1 MKKIFV
7 YLFLCAAIFIGTDYT
22 YAAKDEG
29 LVTKDDSKDFKE
41 AYENFVLGVESPA
54 YSLNNEAILYF
65 NKGNY
70 DKAKEKYREA
80 LKISPGNPLILNN
93 LAWTCIMAEDYKD
106 AVAVLFESF
115 NADDKNPS
123 THFSL
128 GVANWYL
135 GNVDEAEKYLLKSI
149 SLDNGR
155 PYSHL
160 YLSKVKKEKGDLE
173 GAIAEAELCAYIL
186 GNSWDP
192 DVALYIANLYAKA
205 GMLQKAILQYQKLVD
220 EVDYSFDAYYGLG
233 SCYDRFDDYKKAE
246 AHFKRAMDI
255 DDENPLV
262 YYGLGKLYSKD
273 DDELKKALKYAEK
286 ALKLDEENPKY
297 FYLVGWIYYRM
308 GETEDALEYFK
319 EALKRDPTND
329 EYRYQIKELERGL

>member
-1 MKKIFV
+1 LKKVAVF
-7 YLFLCAAIFIGTDYT
+7 LFLCAAIVVGTDYT
-22 YAAKDEG
+22 YAAKDDD
-29 LVTKDDSKDFKE
+29 LVTKDDSRSFKE
-41 AYENFVLGVESPA
+41 AYENFVLGVEHPA

-70 DKAKEKYREA
+70 DKAREKYKEA
-80 LKISPGNPLILNN
+80 LKIAPGNPIILNN
-93 LAWTCIMAEDYKD
+93 LAWACIMAEDYKD
-106 AVAVLFESF
+106 AVVVLFESL

-135 GNVDEAEKYLLKSI
+135 GNIDDAEEHLLKAI
-149 SLDNGR
+149 SLDYGR

-160 YLSKVKKEKGDLE
+160 YLSKVRKEKGDLD
-173 GAIAEAELCAYIL
+173 GAIFEAELCAYIL

-205 GMLQKAILQYQKLVD
+205 GMLQKAILQYQKLID
-220 EVDYSFDAYYGLG
+220 EKDYSFDAHYGLG
-233 SCYDRFDDYKKAE
+233 SCYDRFGDNKKAE
-246 AHFKRAMDI
+246 AHFKKAMEI
-255 DDENPLV
+255 DDENDLA

-273 DDELKKALKYAEK
+273 DEDLKKALKYAEK

-297 FYLVGWIYYRM
+297 FYLVGWIYHRM
-308 GETEDALEYFK
+308 GETEDALDYFN
-319 EALKRDPTND
+319 EALKRDPTNN